1 MIKTHLQTILYSPI
15 ELKLNE
21 KGDLCAP
28 YVWKSSPPYTRIQF
42 NYNHNIMGYSKLP
55 TVSNKILKQ
64 SLEEINLQNH
74 IIQSK
79 IPSTTETTKQHI
91 SKATLMCD
99 DVSVL
104 MMSWFLFQRSANVS
118 LTSFL

>member
-1 MIKTHLQTILYSPI
+1 MK
-15 ELKLNE
+15 
-21 KGDLCAP
+21 KGICVHHMFGNHHD
-28 YVWKSSPPYTRIQF
+28 RIQESNSIIITTLWGNQNF
-42 NYNHNIMGYSKLP
+42 QL
-55 TVSNKILKQ
+55 SNKILKQ

-74 IIQSK
+74 IIQRT

-91 SKATLMCD
+91 SKATLMCY